1 VASSGASGSL
11 GTAGGSGALGPDTS
25 GHGISG
31 PVSGRGVSGGGLPGA
46 DSGLSGIYLSTGAA
60 LSALGDHEAAMERFS
75 KALLVP
81 DSDRVG
87 VRLAISELMMQQGHT
102 EDAERQIAL
111 GLMEAEAG
119 ETEPAT
125 GEQLIEAAD
134 IFRSLHNYELSQSYL
149 DRAQAAGAADTAVR
163 LGRANNYI
171 AVGDTARA
179 QGELAGISRDAES
192 DPDYQFLLLEAN
204 VLRQQ
209 HQSAQALT
217 AFAQA
222 SDAAG
227 EDQTAE
233 ENLLAAGADEG
244 LRVNQRVSLLGDFS
258 VSPIFEDTTVYVL
271 DSKLDGTA
279 PIPPSDTAGLP
290 LPRSS
295 IQTEGTA
302 AYHLHV
308 DRLPTVSGFFQ
319 VRNARGTI
327 SIPATNS
334 IANRD
339 TTDYSFNVGLN
350 PTVHL
355 GRNVITF
362 NSGVQATIRRDSI
375 SPAALNQN
383 LLRQFTYASTS
394 SFFNAVS
401 VSGYVL
407 HESGPFTEINLHSS
421 MLAGALD
428 FRVGA
433 PWAKT
438 SLVTGWAAS
447 DQKFTPQSIENY
459 YTSSYIG
466 LERRFTPRLNVR
478 AVFEDLRAWRTV
490 GTRSGISQAI
500 RPAGVVDFFPAR
512 GWRLEVSS
520 AYNRT
525 QGFHSY
531 DAVQNGFS
539 VSYGIP
545 FRREFNDQGREV
557 PLQYPIRFSGGMQ
570 EESFFNFP
578 GSHQQQLRPYFS
590 ISLF

>member
-1 VASSGASGSL
+1 VAVPPLSGTGASGL
-11 GTAGGSGALGPDTS
+11 A
-25 GHGISG
+25 
-31 PVSGRGVSGGGLPGA
+31 
-46 DSGLSGIYLSTGAA
+46 GIYLSTGSA
-60 LSALGDHEAAMERFS
+60 LSVLGDHQAAMERFS

-81 DSDRVG
+81 ESDRVG
-87 VRLAISELMMQQGHT
+87 VRLAISELMVQQGHA
-102 EDAERQIAL
+102 EDAQRQIAL

-119 ETEPAT
+119 ETQPAT

-134 IFRSLHNYELSQSYL
+134 IFRSLHNYELSQNYL
-149 DRAQAAGAADTAVR
+149 DRAQAAGAADTSVR

-171 AVGDTARA
+171 AMGDTARA

-222 SDAAG
+222 ADAAG

-233 ENLLAAGADEG
+233 ENLLLAGGDEG

-271 DSKLDGTA
+271 DSKLDGPA
-279 PIPPSDTAGLP
+279 PVPPTNAAQLP

-308 DRLPTVSGFFQ
+308 NRVPTVSGFFQ

-339 TTDYSFNVGLN
+339 TTDYSFNVGVN

-362 NSGVQATIRRDSI
+362 NSGVQATIRRDAI

-383 LLRQFTYASTS
+383 LFREFTYASTS
-394 SFFNAVS
+394 SFFNVVS
-401 VSGYVL
+401 ASGYVL
-407 HESGPFTEINLHSS
+407 HESGPFTDTNLHSS

-433 PWAKT
+433 PWGKT
-438 SLVTGWAAS
+438 ALVTGWAAS
-447 DQKFTPQSIENY
+447 DQKFTPVSIENY

-466 LERRFTPRLNVR
+466 LERKFTPRLNVR

-490 GTRSGISQAI
+490 DTRSGISQAI

-512 GWRLEVSS
+512 GWRVEVSS

-545 FRREFNDQGREV
+545 FRREFKDQGREV